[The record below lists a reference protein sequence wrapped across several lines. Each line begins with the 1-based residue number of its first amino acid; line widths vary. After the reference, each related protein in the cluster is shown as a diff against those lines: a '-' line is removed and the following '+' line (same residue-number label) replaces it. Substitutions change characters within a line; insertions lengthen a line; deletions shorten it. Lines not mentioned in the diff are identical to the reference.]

1 MWSQPLTSSHGQGR
15 RSLGSGGSG
24 GGPVTRTEGSRIPLP
39 ALKTSY
45 YMGVRVL
52 FFFFALDFDPK
63 LLTNIGCWDFV
74 MDKLVQLI
82 YAGGV
87 VFNILRFRVE
97 VV

>member
-1 MWSQPLTSSHGQGR
+1 MWSQPLTGSHRQGR
-15 RSLGSGGSG
+15 RSPGSGGSG
-24 GGPVTRTEGSRIPLP
+24 GGPVTRTEGSCIPPTRIENIILHGCSCP
-39 ALKTSY
+39 
-45 YMGVRVL
+45 

-63 LLTNIGCWDFV
+63 LLTNVGCWDFV

-87 VFNILRFRVE
+87 VFNTLRFRVE